1 VCNDN
6 NANEN
11 SGVMSKKEEIGDKKS
26 HDSNENFVS
35 MQNPTASGN
44 KVQEKYFLK
53 A

>member
-6 NANEN
+6 NAKGN
-11 SGVMSKKEEIGDKKS
+11 SGVMSINEETGYTKS
-26 HDSNENFVS
+26 HDSMDSVT

-53 A
+53 V